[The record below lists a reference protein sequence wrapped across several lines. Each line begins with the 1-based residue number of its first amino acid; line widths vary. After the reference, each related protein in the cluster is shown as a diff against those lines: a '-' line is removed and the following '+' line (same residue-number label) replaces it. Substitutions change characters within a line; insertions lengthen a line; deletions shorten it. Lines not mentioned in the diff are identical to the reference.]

1 VTLLKARGMRRT
13 ALDIGVSAR
22 LAARLQTKLEGL
34 QCRLADPG
42 ERAALHAHLQDVR
55 RTAATLERL
64 RDIAEAEAHIGDH
77 TLPDGR
83 IVRR

>member
-1 VTLLKARGMRRT
+1 VTLLKARGIRRT
-13 ALDIGVSAR
+13 ALDIGVTYR
-22 LAARLQTKLEGL
+22 LAARLQNKLESV
-34 QCRLADPG
+34 QYRLADPG
-42 ERAALHAHLQDVR
+42 ERATLNAHLPDVR

>member
-13 ALDIGVSAR
+13 ALDIGVTFR
-22 LAARLQTKLEGL
+22 LAARLQTKLESVHY
-34 QCRLADPG
+34 RLADPG
-42 ERAALHAHLQDVR
+42 ERAAVHAHLQDVR

-64 RDIAEAEAHIGDH
+64 RDIAEVEAHIGDH